1 MQGMCDLLAP
11 LLVIFDDESLSYGCF
26 CRLMERMIEN
36 FPNGCAMDMH
46 FANMRSLIQ
55 ILDSEM
61 YDLMHAYGD
70 FTHFYFCY
78 RWFLLDFKRELLYA
92 DVFAVWE
99 CIWAAKHVASSH
111 FVLFLALA
119 LLENYRDIILSNNM
133 DFTDIIKFF
142 NGNKSSTKSNSL
154 LINDYCLITEMAE
167 RHNVPQV
174 LKTARNLA
182 LQLQTLIENK

>member
-1 MQGMCDLLAP
+1 
-11 LLVIFDDESLSYGCF
+11 
-26 CRLMERMIEN
+26 
-36 FPNGCAMDMH
+36 MH

-92 DVFAVWE
+92 DVFSVWE
-99 CIWAAKHVASSH
+99 SIWAAKHVASSH

-142 NGNKSSTKSNSL
+142 NGK
-154 LINDYCLITEMAE
+154 
-167 RHNVPQV
+167 P
-174 LKTARNLA
+174 
-182 LQLQTLIENK
+182 